1 LTDISEGIMKTILTV
16 ALLLHAGLSL
26 ADHAQGQFEANDAAQ
41 ACGWLLTEA
50 ECQRHR
56 QVVADLND
64 PAALKAYL
72 GEHMALLREREVMC
86 GCAAERQVLARAHY
100 R

>member
-1 LTDISEGIMKTILTV
+1 MKTILAV

-26 ADHAQGQFEANDAAQ
+26 ADQAHQQFEGINAAQ
-41 ACGWLLTEA
+41 AECGWLLTEA

-72 GEHMALLREREVMC
+72 GKHMALLREREVMC